1 MSTNFEF
8 FSIDPTTIVG
18 TLANLLIL
26 ILVVKHFLF
35 DKINAILDA
44 RKTEVEKTYEEADIK
59 LKNAESLESEYT
71 ERLAGAKE
79 ESAEII
85 KNATKKAQKR
95 SDEIISEA
103 QNEAREI
110 TLKANADIEKEKK
123 RAVNQIKDD
132 ISDIAISIA
141 EKVVSKEIDPKT
153 HEELIDSFIENIGE

>member
-1 MSTNFEF
+1 MSTNMEF
-8 FSIDPTTIVG
+8 FSIDATTIVG

-26 ILVVKHFLF
+26 FFVVKHFLF
-35 DKINAILDA
+35 DKVNAILEA
-44 RKTEVEKTYEEADIK
+44 RKTEVENTYEEADTK
-59 LKNAESLESEYT
+59 VKNAEELEAEYT
-71 ERLAGAKE
+71 EKLAGAKE

-110 TLKANADIEKEKK
+110 TVKANADIEKEKK

-132 ISDIAISIA
+132 IADIAISIA

-153 HEELIDSFIENIGE
+153 HEELIDSFIDGIGE

>member
-8 FSIDPTTIVG
+8 FSIDLTTIVG

-59 LKNAESLESEYT
+59 LKNAENLESEYT

-79 ESAEII
+79 ESAKII

>member
-8 FSIDPTTIVG
+8 FSIDLTTIVG
-18 TLANLLIL
+18 TLTNLLIL

-59 LKNAESLESEYT
+59 LKNAEDLESEYT

-95 SDEIISEA
+95 SDEIIAEA

>member
-8 FSIDPTTIVG
+8 FSIDLTTIVG

-26 ILVVKHFLF
+26 FLVVKHFLF
-35 DKINAILDA
+35 DKVNAILEA
-44 RKTEVEKTYEEADIK
+44 RKTEVEKTYEEADQK
-59 LKNAESLESEYT
+59 LKNAEELEKEYT
-71 ERLAGAKE
+71 EKLSGAKE

-103 QNEAREI
+103 QDEARSI
-110 TLKANADIEKEKK
+110 TVKANADIEKEKK

-141 EKVVSKEIDPKT
+141 EKVVSKEIDPKP
-153 HEELIDSFIENIGE
+153 HDELIDSFIDSIGE